1 MTVLPGWLRLA
12 ALGLC
17 LTLLGWGVGRPIAAQ
32 EAEPDL
38 PAVPVRAY
46 GLMGSQIFSANCTPC
61 HGETGAGDGP
71 ALQGMETHMID
82 FRDPAALTTGPHSP
96 LVWQQVTA
104 EGRID
109 ALMPPWKNQL
119 TEDQMW
125 DAVAFLW
132 QLSTSA
138 EELDRGAEV
147 WQSLG
152 DASNLPA
159 TSRETLAL
167 SLEDWQAA
175 VPGGIDEGRW
185 QQLSTGERAAVYRY
199 LQAQVLTPGWEPLL
213 RKGQGTV
220 SVQLQPLSPGLELP
234 SDLPVRLQAQI
245 GHWSAGEW
253 TNTANRA
260 EGWLAFQGL
269 DTSPR
274 VSYMA
279 AVEWDGQ
286 TFQSEP
292 VFLAAAE
299 DAAQLAVEVF
309 AASATQAAV
318 AIAQLQILLA
328 IAEGSVLIGQQALAA
343 NSLPYVFTG
352 RSQEGQRE
360 PVTVEIPLF
369 PGAAEVTLAEED
381 GTRFETGADKVF
393 DTAPLFPLPQG
404 TWSTVGYRLPFPAPG
419 AEWTQTWP
427 YPISDITV
435 LVPQRE
441 GWDVEIVGFGL
452 SGTREIGGIAH
463 DTWHAST
470 LPDGQVVVRFNA
482 VPMVATATEQLPS
495 VALMPSWLPWG
506 LALLLLLLLVSFT
519 AFTGR
524 SSRSSGQD
532 PRRSRHP

>member
-17 LTLLGWGVGRPIAAQ
+17 LTLLCLGVYRPMAAQ

-46 GLMGSQIFSANCTPC
+46 GLMGSQIFSANCAPC

-71 ALQGMETHMID
+71 VLQGMETHMID
-82 FRDPAALTTGPHSP
+82 FRDPAALATGRSP
-96 LVWQQVTA
+96 IVWQQVTA

-125 DAVAFLW
+125 DAIAFLW

-138 EELDRGAEV
+138 EELARGAEV

-152 DASNLPA
+152 NESNLRPA
-159 TSRETLAL
+159 SRETLAL

-175 VPGGIDEGRW
+175 VPGGIDERSW
-185 QQLSTGERAAVYRY
+185 QQLSTGEKAAVYRY

-213 RKGQGTV
+213 REGQGTV

-234 SDLPVRLQAQI
+234 SNLPVRLKAQI
-245 GHWSAGEW
+245 GHWPAGEW
-253 TNTANRA
+253 TNTANRE
-260 EGWLAFQGL
+260 EGWLAFRGL
-269 DTSPR
+269 DISPR
-274 VSYMA
+274 VFYMA
-279 AVEWDGQ
+279 ELEWDGQ
-286 TFQSEP
+286 TFQSAP
-292 VFLAAAE
+292 VSLAAAE
-299 DAAQLAVEVF
+299 DAAELEVEVF
-309 AASATQAAV
+309 ATSHTQAAV

-328 IAEGSVLIGQQALAA
+328 ISEGAVLIGQQALAA

-352 RSQEGQRE
+352 RSQEGQLE

-381 GTRFETGADKVF
+381 GTRFETGEDKVF

-404 TWSTVGYRLPFPAPG
+404 TWSTVGYKLPFPASG
-419 AEWTQTWP
+419 AEWAQTWP
-427 YPISDITV
+427 YPTSDITV

-441 GWDVEIVGFGL
+441 GWDVEIMGFGL
-452 SGTREIGGIAH
+452 RGTREIGGIAH
-463 DTWHAST
+463 DTWQAST
-470 LPDGQVVVRFNA
+470 LPDGQVVIQFHA
-482 VPMVATATEQLPS
+482 VPTMAVATEQLPS

-506 LALLLLLLLVSFT
+506 LALFLLLLLVSFIV
-519 AFTGR
+519 FTGR
-524 SSRSSGQD
+524 SKGSAGQD
-532 PRRSRHP
+532 SALSQCP